1 MTVQRADTIPMVIS
15 LPFELLE
22 RTERLVERGLADN
35 RDSLLRIAIEKFIDE
50 LEVRS
55 SIDAELAA
63 MADDEDFQALN
74 RQVAAEFAASDYEA
88 LRVDENETR

>member
-35 RDSLLRIAIEKFIDE
+35 RDSLLRTAIEKFIDE
-50 LEVRS
+50 LEERS
-55 SIDAELAA
+55 SVDAELAA
-63 MADDEDFQALN
+63 MAEDEDFQALN
-74 RQVAAEFAASDYEA
+74 RQVAAEFAIQF
-88 LRVDENETR
+88 

>member
-22 RTERLVERGLADN
+22 RTERLVERGLADT
-35 RDSLLRIAIEKFIDE
+35 RDSLLRTAIEKFIDE
-50 LEVRS
+50 LEERS

-63 MADDEDFQALN
+63 MAEDEDFQALN
-74 RQVAAEFAASDYEA
+74 RQVAAEFAIQF
-88 LRVDENETR
+88 

>member
-1 MTVQRADTIPMVIS
+1 MNVQRADTIPMVIS

-35 RDSLLRIAIEKFIDE
+35 RDSLLRTAIEKFIDE
-50 LEVRS
+50 LEERS

-63 MADDEDFQALN
+63 MAEDEDFQALN
-74 RQVAAEFAASDYEA
+74 RQVAAEFAASDS
-88 LRVDENETR
+88 TPIQF

>member
-1 MTVQRADTIPMVIS
+1 MNVQRADTIPMVIS

-35 RDSLLRIAIEKFIDE
+35 RDSLLRTAIEKFIDE
-50 LEVRS
+50 LEERS

-63 MADDEDFQALN
+63 MAEDEDFQALN
-74 RQVAAEFAASDYEA
+74 RQVAAEFAASDSTPYSSDFP
-88 LRVDENETR
+88 LR